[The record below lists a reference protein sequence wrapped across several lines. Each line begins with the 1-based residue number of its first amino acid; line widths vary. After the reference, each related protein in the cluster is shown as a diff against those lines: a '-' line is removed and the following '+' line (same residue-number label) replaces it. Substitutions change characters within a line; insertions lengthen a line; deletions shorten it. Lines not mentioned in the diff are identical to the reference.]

1 MIVPRET
8 IESAHLDSI
17 RNKESIKNSILCG
30 CYFCLEIF
38 PADYV
43 EEFLEESRGDSTA
56 LCPYCE
62 IDSVIGDSKVSLSKE
77 LLEELHKSWFGV
89 IKL

>member
-1 MIVPRET
+1 MNVPRET

-30 CYFCLEIF
+30 CYFCLDIF

-43 EEFLEESRGDSTA
+43 EEFLEESNGDSTA
-56 LCPYCE
+56 LCPNCHTQQPT
-62 IDSVIGDSKVSLSKE
+62 SKGYNTTYMKN
-77 LLEELHKSWFGV
+77 K
-89 IKL
+89 IRNKI